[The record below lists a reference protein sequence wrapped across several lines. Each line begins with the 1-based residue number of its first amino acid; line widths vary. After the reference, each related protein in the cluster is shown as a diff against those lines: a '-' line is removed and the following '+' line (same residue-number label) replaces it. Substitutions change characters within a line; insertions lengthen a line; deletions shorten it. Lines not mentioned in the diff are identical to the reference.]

1 MYKTEHININDLKAI
16 KIKNQREI
24 LRLLG
29 SKLSLVTAWEEVKRL
44 SNNFKN
50 KVAEALQ
57 ADALLYELLK
67 PKKQVEAKEAKET
80 KDQARIRIREKER
93 MRKIK
98 ILALELEMTKINK
111 K

>member
-29 SKLSLVTAWEEVKRL
+29 SKLNLVTAWEEVKRL

-67 PKKQVEAKEAKET
+67 PTKQVETQET
-80 KDQARIRIREKER
+80 NDQIRIRIRKR
-93 MRKIK
+93 KRARKIK
-98 ILALELEMTKINK
+98 IVALELEMATIK
-111 K
+111 

>member
-1 MYKTEHININDLKAI
+1 MYKTENINIDDLKAI
-16 KIKNQREI
+16 KIINQREI

-29 SKLSLVTAWEEVKRL
+29 SKLNLVTAWEEVKRL

-67 PKKQVEAKEAKET
+67 PKKQVKAKET

-93 MRKIK
+93 TRKIK
-98 ILALELEMTKINK
+98 ILALELEMGKNNK

>member
-1 MYKTEHININDLKAI
+1 MYKTENLTLDDLKAV

-50 KVAEALQ
+50 KVTEALK
-57 ADALLYELLK
+57 ADALLYELIK
-67 PKKQVEAKEAKET
+67 PKKDAKVKET
-80 KDQARIRIREKER
+80 QAQARIRIRERER

-98 ILALELEMTKINK
+98 ILALELEMANINQK
-111 K
+111 

>member
-1 MYKTEHININDLKAI
+1 MYKTENININDLKAV
-16 KIKNQREI
+16 KIENQREI

-50 KVAEALQ
+50 KVAEAIK

-67 PKKQVEAKEAKET
+67 PKKQVEAKET
-80 KDQARIRIREKER
+80 KDRARIRIREKER

-98 ILALELEMTKINK
+98 ILALELEMRKINK